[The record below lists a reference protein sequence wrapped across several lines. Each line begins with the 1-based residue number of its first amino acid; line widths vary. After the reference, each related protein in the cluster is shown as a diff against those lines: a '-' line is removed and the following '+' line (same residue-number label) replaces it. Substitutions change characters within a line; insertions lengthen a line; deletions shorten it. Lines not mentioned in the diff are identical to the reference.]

1 MNSGIWNSIQATRT
15 HLHIYTHNQINKEE
29 IEKEQKEMKCTN
41 ERKKKQTN
49 TIEIILKEE
58 KEDKTKT

>member
-1 MNSGIWNSIQATRT
+1 MIYYTQA
-15 HLHIYTHNQINKEE
+15 NQE

>member
-1 MNSGIWNSIQATRT
+1 
-15 HLHIYTHNQINKEE
+15 
-29 IEKEQKEMKCTN
+29 MKCTN
-41 ERKKKQTN
+41 ERKKKQTD